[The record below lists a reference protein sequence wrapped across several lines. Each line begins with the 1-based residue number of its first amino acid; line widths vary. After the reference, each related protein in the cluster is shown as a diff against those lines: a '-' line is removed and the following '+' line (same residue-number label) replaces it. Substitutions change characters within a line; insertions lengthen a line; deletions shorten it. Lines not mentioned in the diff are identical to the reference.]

1 MSSFPLQQQCTGTLA
16 KKFAAIRFKDG
27 ETVDNFAIRITG
39 MMSQLALL
47 GKIILEG

>member
-1 MSSFPLQQQCTGTLA
+1 MSSFPLQQQCTGILA

-39 MMSQLALL
+39 MMS
-47 GKIILEG
+47 

>member
-1 MSSFPLQQQCTGTLA
+1 MSSYPLQQKCTDTLA

-39 MMSQLALL
+39 LMS
-47 GKIILEG
+47 